1 MKPGNGHSRWRP
13 ALRIFAALAAT
24 VLVTMMVV
32 TRRDELTRITTLLR
46 RANWSWVA
54 VAAGAEAVSL
64 LAVAAIQQLLLRA
77 GGLAIRLRTLLVIA
91 LASSAI
97 SNSLPG
103 GVAWANVYSFRQ
115 LRRRGADPVLAIWA
129 KAGAGLLSAAALA
142 LLTAVGVLLAGGRAV
157 LADLAWTMAVGGL
170 VAAAVA
176 VLIERG
182 GLARLAI
189 AGGTWL
195 ALGWRRLTRR
205 PATDPRQQ
213 AEDGWRQL
221 RAAVPH
227 RRAWVTGLGLGLVN
241 WVADCTCLAATL
253 IAVGVSPPWP
263 GLALAYAGG
272 MLAACLPLLP
282 SGLGLVEGGLVL
294 GLVAYGG
301 SGSGVVAAV
310 LLYRAISLWA
320 LLPIGWGAWFA
331 LARPGA
337 EIADGPLADTDAAAE
352 VDVGVSAAVHRGVA
366 IGVPTP

>member
-1 MKPGNGHSRWRP
+1 MKPGDRQRRWRP
-13 ALRIFAALAAT
+13 ALRGFAALATT

-32 TRRDELTRITTLLR
+32 TRRDELTGIITLLR
-46 RANWSWVA
+46 RANWRWVI
-54 VAAGAEAVSL
+54 VAAGFEAVSL
-64 LAVAAIQQLLLRA
+64 VAVGAIQQLLLRA

-115 LRRRGADPVLAIWA
+115 LRRRGADPVLAVWA

-142 LLTAVGVLLAGGRAV
+142 LLTAVGVVLAGGRAV
-157 LADLAWTMAVGGL
+157 LDDLAWTMAAVGL
-170 VAAAVA
+170 VAAAAA

-195 ALGWRRLTRR
+195 VLGWRRLTRR
-205 PATDPRQQ
+205 PAADPRQQ

-221 RAAVPH
+221 RAAVPP
-227 RRAWVTGLGLGLVN
+227 RRALVTGLGLGVVN
-241 WVADCTCLAATL
+241 WVADCACLAAAL

-263 GLALAYAGG
+263 GLVVAYAGG
-272 MLAACLPLLP
+272 MLAACLPVLP

-320 LLPIGWGAWFA
+320 LLPVGWGAWFA
-331 LARPGA
+331 LARPPRWPAGHSPA
-337 EIADGPLADTDAAAE
+337 PTPTPRF
-352 VDVGVSAAVHRGVA
+352 DVGASTAAHG
-366 IGVPTP
+366 GVPIDAPTL